1 MKVRFRSGAPSKEFT
16 GLGVLTSNEWVE
28 IPDKDAEAFKEA
40 QGKTLQEAGFEV
52 EMKTAKKPK
61 EED

>member
-16 GLGVLTSNEWVE
+16 GLGTLPSNIWVE
-28 IPDKDAEAFKEA
+28 VSDKDAKAFKEA

-52 EMKTAKKPK
+52 EMTKKTK

>member
-16 GLGVLTSNEWVE
+16 GLGVLPSNEWVE
-28 IPDKDAEAFKEA
+28 VSEKDADAFKEA
-40 QGKTLQEAGFEV
+40 HGKTLKQAGFEV
-52 EMKTAKKPK
+52 ETKKTK